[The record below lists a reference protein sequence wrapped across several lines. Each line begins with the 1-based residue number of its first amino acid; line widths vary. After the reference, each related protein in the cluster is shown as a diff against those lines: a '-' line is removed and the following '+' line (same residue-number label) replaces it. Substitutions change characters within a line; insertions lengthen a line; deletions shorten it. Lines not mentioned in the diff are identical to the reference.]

1 MVLHSIS
8 SEATRRSL
16 TCDLP
21 PSIHCLADD
30 TMSSVKYTLQ
40 EPKRPD
46 VVGSD
51 AQVFDRDD
59 YVKFIVNGI
68 NARTIKALG
77 SVNMNG
83 DLHYL
88 VMPRVHTD
96 LDQDPVGIVGNM
108 SNIQGEFTIAY
119 VSMTS
124 IGGYFCSIDK
134 RNKLIL
140 SQAAPDNILEKY
152 LKDEAGTLLDSWK
165 DDTADLGAVTLPAWF
180 PIYAGQDLPRGRITK
195 DRAIDAMKA
204 LGPGYEKW
212 ALAAKRSFECNLDIE
227 VVVETITKAGPD
239 TVKKYLCDRPVTRRI
254 ATNGPVTVR
263 NQVDSEEY
271 PQEAKEIRKFF
282 LPGMADP
289 SRPSRGQ
296 VVDYVSAADRE
307 KEAETRRNEAHLAL
321 KHIHCKI
328 DFEKVEITN
337 LAYPTYSS
345 SMKEVLETPRSSR
358 NTPKVLDPPTRM
370 ICPCSL

>member
-30 TMSSVKYTLQ
+30 TISSVKYTLQ

-51 AQVFDRDD
+51 AQVFDSDD
-59 YVKFIVNGI
+59 YVKFIVNGV
-68 NARTIKALG
+68 NAKTIEALG

-88 VMPRVHTD
+88 VMPRVHMD

-119 VSMTS
+119 VSVTS

-152 LKDEAGTLLDSWK
+152 LKD
-165 DDTADLGAVTLPAWF
+165 
-180 PIYAGQDLPRGRITK
+180 
-195 DRAIDAMKA
+195 
-204 LGPGYEKW
+204 
-212 ALAAKRSFECNLDIE
+212 
-227 VVVETITKAGPD
+227 
-239 TVKKYLCDRPVTRRI
+239 
-254 ATNGPVTVR
+254 
-263 NQVDSEEY
+263 
-271 PQEAKEIRKFF
+271 
-282 LPGMADP
+282 
-289 SRPSRGQ
+289 
-296 VVDYVSAADRE
+296 
-307 KEAETRRNEAHLAL
+307 
-321 KHIHCKI
+321 
-328 DFEKVEITN
+328 
-337 LAYPTYSS
+337 
-345 SMKEVLETPRSSR
+345 
-358 NTPKVLDPPTRM
+358 
-370 ICPCSL
+370 